1 VDPFALLGLGPDA
14 DEAGVKK
21 AFRER
26 AQRLHPDVG
35 GSTDDMAQLLDAYR
49 RALVEV
55 RHRPV
60 DRARGAGTPTGR
72 RGRGRAGGRVER
84 DVASFTVDVL
94 PVVAFEGLHLVAASL
109 GDIADE
115 DPPYMVE
122 FLVRGPDFLW
132 CRCDL
137 VPDAGATTV
146 AVGVSPAGDQPLV
159 RVEQMRDILVAELN
173 SLDWS

>member
-1 VDPFALLGLGPDA
+1 MDPFGPLGLGPDA
-14 DEAGVKK
+14 DEASIKK

-35 GSTDDMAQLLDAYR
+35 GSTAGMAELLDAYR
-49 RALVEV
+49 RALSAV
-55 RHRPV
+55 R
-60 DRARGAGTPTGR
+60 DRSANQPRVVGTTAGR
-72 RGRGRAGGRVER
+72 RGKGRSGSRVER

-115 DPPYMVE
+115 EPPYMVE
-122 FLVRGPDFLW
+122 FLLRGPDFLW

-146 AVGVSPAGDQPLV
+146 AVSVSPAGDQPLV
-159 RVEQMRDILVAELN
+159 RVEEMRDILVAELN
-173 SLDWS
+173 SLDWT